1 MASPSAAEGRGST
14 IWDDQPTDR
23 SLIDLR
29 DRRDQLSIE
38 ISLRK
43 DTDQPNPDAISRME
57 RDLEYLDR
65 RIENHTKR
73 RRP

>member
-1 MASPSAAEGRGST
+1 MREY
-14 IWDDQPTDR
+14 DYQPMDR

-38 ISLRK
+38 ISLLK
-43 DTDQPNPDAISRME
+43 CTGQPDPVAISRMQ
-57 RDLEYLDR
+57 RDLEYMDS
-65 RIENHTKR
+65 RIDTYTKR